1 MSVVKFTT
9 KGKEQIIMLREKPGK
24 VKGALSS
31 SFLIY
36 YCSSSRSIVMK
47 QQQLSKKMTT
57 SGFIFQIIISYSS
70 VLYIRIN
77 WNHADTRRATT
88 AKEPDADS
96 TTQPTNDSGIS
107 E

>member
-9 KGKEQIIMLREKPGK
+9 SAKGRTNYNAARETR
-24 VKGALSS
+24 KGVLSS

>member
-1 MSVVKFTT
+1 
-9 KGKEQIIMLREKPGK
+9 
-24 VKGALSS
+24 
-31 SFLIY
+31 
-36 YCSSSRSIVMK
+36 MK
-47 QQQLSKKMTT
+47 QQQLSKKIMTT

>member
-1 MSVVKFTT
+1 
-9 KGKEQIIMLREKPGK
+9 
-24 VKGALSS
+24 
-31 SFLIY
+31 
-36 YCSSSRSIVMK
+36 MK

>member
-1 MSVVKFTT
+1 
-9 KGKEQIIMLREKPGK
+9 
-24 VKGALSS
+24 
-31 SFLIY
+31 
-36 YCSSSRSIVMK
+36 
-47 QQQLSKKMTT
+47 MTT

>member
-9 KGKEQIIMLREKPGK
+9 KGRTNYNANAARETR
-24 VKGALSS
+24 KGVLSS

-57 SGFIFQIIISYSS
+57 SGFIFQIIIISYSS